1 MYNRNEV
8 GCPQMLVVQ
17 SSTDK
22 EEIESPPNY
31 KEDDQD
37 NKSN

>member
-17 SSTDK
+17 SSTEK
-22 EEIESPPNY
+22 EQTESPND

-37 NKSN
+37 NKYN